1 VRTIKRLVIHCSATP
16 NGRPHTVQDIDAWHR
31 DNGWKRDP
39 SAAKRC
45 GNPELT
51 SIGYTRVIYTN
62 GESRQGRCW
71 DEIPVSVRGW
81 NSDAIAIC
89 MVGTNKFSLQQWDT
103 LKREVSFVQSQ
114 LKIEIIQGHRD
125 LSPDK
130 DRDGFVEPHEW
141 LKDCP
146 GFDVAKWLAGGM
158 EPLQGHIL

>member
-1 VRTIKRLVIHCSATP
+1 MRTIKRLVIHCSATP
-16 NGRPHTVQDIDAWHR
+16 NGRHHTVHDIDDWHR
-31 DNGWKRDP
+31 ANKWRRDP
-39 SAAKRC
+39 AAAARC

-62 GESRQGRCW
+62 GESHQGRCW
-71 DEIPVSVRGW
+71 DEVPVSVRGW

-89 MVGTNKFSLQQWDT
+89 MIGTNKFSLQQWDT
-103 LKREVSFVQSQ
+103 LKREVSFLRSQ

-130 DRDGFVEPHEW
+130 DGDGSVEPHEW

-158 EPLQGHIL
+158 EPLRGHVL